1 MFCMIGPTMSHR
13 RRSALKIL
21 ADAGQHG
28 LTDPLFLARFT
39 PELLGL
45 VRDGLATA
53 KRARKRG
60 PNGRG
65 CSGQDHECRTDA
77 LGENFALS
85 R

>member
-53 KRARKRG
+53 KRTRKRG
-60 PNGRG
+60 QMVEVARVRITNAGRM
-65 CSGQDHECRTDA
+65 R
-77 LGENFALS
+77 LGKTL